1 LFGFIQLRLFG
12 VFSVSTSASGWHN
25 DSMDQPGMKLSVCII
40 TCDEEANIG
49 RTLEGVSELVK
60 QSHGE
65 IIVLDSGSTDRTVE
79 IAKSYGAEVFTESWK
94 GFPAQK
100 NSAIDK
106 GRGDWIFL
114 LDADEVPSKEL
125 ASEVLTVV
133 KENRNGPVGF
143 WMPRKNLFLDRFLM
157 HGGDYPD
164 PKLRLFR
171 RGAGRVEDR
180 PVHETIHLE
189 GETGMLTGELLHYG
203 HPTLEG
209 FIEHNNRYSSLG
221 AQMAVKNGKRGF
233 SFIDIVIRPNLTFI
247 YNYVLRRGFLDGKAG
262 LLHAMNHAF
271 YVSWK
276 YAKVWELTRE
286 ANSSQTSSDAKKA

>member
-1 LFGFIQLRLFG
+1 
-12 VFSVSTSASGWHN
+12 
-25 DSMDQPGMKLSVCII
+25 MDQSAIKLSVCII
-40 TCDEEANIG
+40 TCNEEANIA

-60 QSHGE
+60 QTDGE
-65 IIVLDSGSTDRTVE
+65 IIVVDSGSSDRTVE
-79 IAKSYGAEVFTESWK
+79 IAKGYGAKVFAEPWK

-106 GRGDWIFL
+106 GRGDWILL
-114 LDADEVPSKEL
+114 LDADEVPTKEL
-125 ASEVLTVV
+125 ALEILKIVR
-133 KENRNGPVGF
+133 EDRNGPVGF
-143 WMPRKNLFLDRFLM
+143 WMRRKNLFLDRFLM

-189 GETGMLTGELLHYG
+189 GKTGTLTGELLHYG

-221 AQMAVKNGKRGF
+221 AQMAVQKGKRGF
-233 SFIDIVIRPNLTFI
+233 SFVDIVIRPNLTFF
-247 YNYVLRRGFLDGKAG
+247 YNYVLRLGFLDGKAG
-262 LLHAMNHAF
+262 MLHAMNHAF

-276 YAKVWELTRE
+276 YAKVWEMTRE
-286 ANSSQTSSDAKKA
+286 TNSPQARGGAENR